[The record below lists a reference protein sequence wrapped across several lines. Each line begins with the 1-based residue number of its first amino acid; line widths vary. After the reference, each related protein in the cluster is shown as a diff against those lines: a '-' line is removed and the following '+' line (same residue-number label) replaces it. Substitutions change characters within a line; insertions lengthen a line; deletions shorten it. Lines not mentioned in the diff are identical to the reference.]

1 MKPEV
6 ITVSPE
12 DDLHVLVAHINSAQW
27 DEVNEMGTYQVD
39 ALQSYLRVND
49 TVFVVCYLVDGES
62 RVFAGMASGRLEQKP
77 YDFEKWLY
85 IDEVDTCSNL
95 RKQGVGTALM
105 NKLLEIANEN
115 DCDEVWLGADAK
127 NPLANSFYQ
136 SLKPGFIDAVVGY
149 TFELE
154 D

>member
-1 MKPEV
+1 MNPDV
-6 ITVSPE
+6 ITVSPD
-12 DDLHVLVAHINSAQW
+12 DDLNVLVAHINAAQW
-27 DEVNEMGTYQVD
+27 DAVNEMGTYQVD
-39 ALQSYLRVND
+39 ALQSYLRVKD
-49 TVFVVCYLVDGES
+49 AVFVVCYLVDSDS
-62 RVFAGMASGRLEQKP
+62 RVFAGMASARLEQKP

-115 DCDEVWLGADAK
+115 DCDEVWLGADAE
-127 NPLANSFYQ
+127 NSLANSFYR
-136 SLKPGFIDAVVGY
+136 SLQPDSVDAVVGY